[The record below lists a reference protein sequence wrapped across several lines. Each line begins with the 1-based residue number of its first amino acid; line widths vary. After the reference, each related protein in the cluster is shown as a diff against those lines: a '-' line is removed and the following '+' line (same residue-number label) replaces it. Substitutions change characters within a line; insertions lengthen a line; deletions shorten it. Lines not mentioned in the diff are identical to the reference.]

1 MKESLDQGLL
11 RRAME
16 TNDSKNLFLVQN
28 LKNHL
33 MLLLNGILYGYNFT
47 FMKFWCL
54 GVYIWWFILIKI
66 KSVF

>member
-1 MKESLDQGLL
+1 
-11 RRAME
+11 ME